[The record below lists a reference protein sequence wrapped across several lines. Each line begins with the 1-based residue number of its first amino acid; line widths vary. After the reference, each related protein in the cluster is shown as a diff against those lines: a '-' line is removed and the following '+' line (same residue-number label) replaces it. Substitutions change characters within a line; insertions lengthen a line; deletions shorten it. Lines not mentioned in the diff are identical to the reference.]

1 MNLTYDGENFI
12 LNSKIFVLASG
23 GIENSRL
30 LLNIGRYNKRLIS
43 DMPVGKYWM
52 EHPFKIIGSGVG
64 NFGKIKKFFSNDFH
78 YFENFMNY
86 GNFTVSLSPT
96 KKYMASEKIL
106 NLVYFYRCTSA
117 IMILLKNITKNL
129 LCHAP
134 KISKK
139 IIDMFDR
146 ELLCGITISSSWE
159 QEPTINNKI
168 ELSDDFDFLGMPKIK
183 LNYSLSKKN
192 NIYCY

>member
-1 MNLTYDGENFI
+1 
-12 LNSKIFVLASG
+12 
-23 GIENSRL
+23 
-30 LLNIGRYNKRLIS
+30 
-43 DMPVGKYWM
+43 
-52 EHPFKIIGSGVG
+52 
-64 NFGKIKKFFSNDFH
+64 
-78 YFENFMNY
+78 MNY

-106 NLVYFYRCTSA
+106 NSGLFLSLHERNNDTT
-117 IMILLKNITKNL
+117 KNITKNL

-168 ELSDDFDFLGMPKIK
+168 ELSDDFDFRYAKNKIK
-183 LNYSLSKKN
+183 L
-192 NIYCY
+192 